1 MSPLQPSPT
10 YAWCL
15 PGESV
20 LATFASGIDFYPVN
34 ALGLSLRDT
43 TPEGPASTPPT
54 LPSSFSSMAQPYRSH
69 GRSAK
74 QPAAQQRQGAF
85 ASFLTAAGNTL
96 HSISPHD
103 PTDLPRHHQHHQPHA
118 RHQSQQS
125 HGATHGGHSRNQTHP
140 HHKPVHSPPPN
151 ASSSSLSTRSTPPAT
166 PDSCLVIT
174 NFRVCSLLP
183 SPGPGPGL
191 EQDKTIQLQVAL
203 GSIASITLL
212 QHRVTFALKF
222 DSPQYIISQPPHGPP
237 AIVEVV
243 SILRRL
249 VFNEE
254 TRTRFPYQMGQSV
267 LDQQRGLNVP
277 VDNTKGALWTA
288 EEIFNV
294 PLDRVASSQD
304 DRIEG
309 LSATESQQRARL
321 GWTGGYDILHE
332 FERLEFDPSLWSVAR
347 INAGFSLS
355 PTYPERFIMPSSF
368 LASGAGSHSS
378 PPLPTNLPC
387 TSSGS
392 PPSRSSMQQEE
403 DTDIYLSQLADFRS
417 SKRFPV
423 ICWKSPD
430 SGLVLL
436 RSSQPMVGFLGARGL
451 QDELYIRTVLSTA
464 VKEAQ
469 QVKRG
474 SRLAPKL
481 CIMDAR
487 AYTAAVANGYVGG
500 GRENPDHYP
509 NASISFLSLGNIHTI
524 ASSHQALLKAVS
536 TQADSPNWYTVIEAT
551 GWLSHVSDLLKAA
564 AGREGIVGKMV
575 DTQSSVLVHCTDGW
589 DRTTQLVCLAQ
600 VMLDPFYR
608 TIEGLRVL
616 IEKEWLFCGHP
627 FQSRTD
633 PSPTLKKQGASPTV
647 EESREHWKSS
657 LTSPVIQ
664 SSPNGAKESL
674 TFSHKWRRQI
684 YPDPE
689 PKLDTKP
696 IPPFSYH
703 IDPQPSTQFPPSS
716 HQGYPPAPRQ
726 KPVAASA
733 SPQSTSY
740 PPQPA
745 LSPPPPKHSPAPSVP
760 ISPSPV
766 FLLFMTCLHHIVQQH
781 PDRFEYNDYLLVVL
795 ARAAGGFSPFGDFMY
810 NSEQERT
817 QDNLRQGTLS
827 IWSWIQKNLGWFKNG
842 DYIPE
847 HRQRTPSSD
856 SSRWRDN
863 VLQVQTGGRFT
874 ALWAE
879 YYFNTTPM
887 WFPDPRTVFSTLSL
901 ADRTK
906 RHRGTR
912 HGSSL
917 TAKTLQDPWHASMF
931 DHTQLQQLIFPGL
944 LAAQN
949 APQLH
954 AVAGVV
960 TIPPSLALLKGQE
973 MHMYYMLVQHLKSKR
988 RRLVQQAFLA
998 WRRWA
1003 SSKHAREA
1011 GWVGVSTRRNTQE
1024 DSALDLEETEDDEA
1038 DPVKGKARDTVPELK
1053 VVAARKGIE
1062 REMERIRVSGDFF
1075 RAGQPLEYEDESPD
1089 EQEDSPEEYGSKSVQ
1104 GEDGFVSVMDG
1115 KNGEEEAFDDFGFPI
1130 STG

>member
-1 MSPLQPSPT
+1 MSPMHPSGPL
-10 YAWCL
+10 AWCL
-15 PGESV
+15 PGETV
-20 LATFASGIDFYPVN
+20 LATFAKDIAFVPVN
-34 ALGLSLRDT
+34 ALGQSLWDT
-43 TPEGPASTPPT
+43 TAPAGSSTALPDP
-54 LPSSFSSMAQPYRSH
+54 PSSPFSSSSADLYASSH
-69 GRSAK
+69 VRTVK

-96 HSISPHD
+96 QSISPHD
-103 PTDLPRHHQHHQPHA
+103 ATDLPRHHHHS
-118 RHQSQQS
+118 RHHSQQGHS
-125 HGATHGGHSRNQTHP
+125 AGHGGHARNRTHP
-140 HHKPVHSPPPN
+140 HHEPIRSAPPN
-151 ASSSSLSTRSTPPAT
+151 ASSAGLSARYSPPETPRSR
-166 PDSCLVIT
+166 LVIT

-183 SPGPGPGL
+183 GPDL
-191 EQDKTIQLQVAL
+191 RETIQLQVAL

-212 QHRVTFALKF
+212 EHQITLALKF
-222 DSPQYIISQPPHGPP
+222 DSPQYIISQPPDGPP

-267 LDQQRGLNVP
+267 LDQQRESKMSSH
-277 VDNTKGALWTA
+277 NTRGNLWTT
-288 EEIFNV
+288 EDIFNV
-294 PLDRVASSQD
+294 SLDHIASGQD
-304 DRIEG
+304 DQIEG
-309 LSATESQQRARL
+309 LSIMESQQRARL
-321 GWTGGYDILHE
+321 GWTGGYNILHE
-332 FERLEFDPSLWSVAR
+332 FERLGFDPSLWSVAR

-368 LASGAGSHSS
+368 LASGTSSLSSS
-378 PPLPTNLPC
+378 PGLTHLQC
-387 TSSGS
+387 TTSASSQSG
-392 PPSRSSMQQEE
+392 SSMQQEE
-403 DTDIYLSQLADFRS
+403 DTDICLSQLAGFRS

-423 ICWKSPD
+423 ICWKSPE

-464 VKEAQ
+464 VKESQ

-474 SRLAPKL
+474 SRVAPKL

-509 NASISFLSLGNIHTI
+509 NASISFLSLGNIHAI
-524 ASSHQALLKAVS
+524 ASSHQALLKAIS
-536 TQADSPNWYTVIEAT
+536 TQADSPNWYTVIEST

-564 AGREGIVGKMV
+564 AGRDGVVGKMV
-575 DTQSSVLVHCTDGW
+575 DSQSSVLVHCTDGW

-600 VMLDPFYR
+600 IILDPFYR
-608 TIEGLRVL
+608 TIRGLRVL

-633 PSPTLKKQGASPTV
+633 PLPTQKKQGPLSTT
-647 EESREHWKSS
+647 EECREHWRSS
-657 LTSPVIQ
+657 STSPVIR

-703 IDPQPSTQFPPSS
+703 IEPQPSMELPPLS
-716 HQGYPPAPRQ
+716 HKGYPPAPRQ
-726 KPVAASA
+726 KPVESTA
-733 SPQSTSY
+733 SPPPVSY
-740 PPQPA
+740 PPQPS
-745 LSPPPPKHSPAPSVP
+745 LLHPQPKHSPAPSVP

-781 PDRFEYNDYLLVVL
+781 PSRFEYNDYLLVVL

-810 NSEQERT
+810 NSEQERA
-817 QDNLRQGTLS
+817 QDNVRQGTLS
-827 IWSWIQKNLGWFKNG
+827 IWNWIQENLGWFKNG
-842 DYIPE
+842 GYIPE
-847 HRQRTPSSD
+847 RKQAPPSCG
-856 SSRWRDN
+856 SSQWKDN

-887 WFPDPRTVFSTLSL
+887 WFPDPRTVFSTSSL
-901 ADRTK
+901 AEQTRTHK
-906 RHRGTR
+906 RTTQ
-912 HGSSL
+912 GSPLAAVKGS
-917 TAKTLQDPWHASMF
+917 QDPWHASVF

-949 APQLH
+949 VHQQR
-954 AVAGVV
+954 AVIRTV

-973 MHMYYMLVQHLKSKR
+973 MHMYYMLVQHLKAKR
-988 RRLVQQAFLA
+988 RQLVKKAFMA
-998 WRRWA
+998 WRQWA
-1003 SSKHAREA
+1003 NSKHAREA
-1011 GWVGVSTRRNTQE
+1011 GWVGVSAGSHTQE
-1024 DSALDLEETEDDEA
+1024 DSTLDLEETEDDET
-1038 DPVKGKARDTVPELK
+1038 DTVKGIPRDTVPELK

-1075 RAGQPLEYEDESPD
+1075 RVGQPLEYEEESPD
-1089 EQEDSPEEYGSKSVQ
+1089 EDEDATDGASDIP
-1104 GEDGFVSVMDG
+1104 GEDGYVSMMDG
-1115 KNGEEEAFDDFGFPI
+1115 KDREEEAFDDFGFPI
-1130 STG
+1130 STT

>member
-1 MSPLQPSPT
+1 MSPIHF
-10 YAWCL
+10 AWCL
-15 PGESV
+15 PGETV
-20 LATFASGIDFYPVN
+20 QAVFAKDIDFFPVN
-34 ALGLSLRDT
+34 ALGESLWDSTAAGSTSVPKLSS
-43 TPEGPASTPPT
+43 ASLAEPY
-54 LPSSFSSMAQPYRSH
+54 SSSH
-69 GRSAK
+69 VRSAK
-74 QPAAQQRQGAF
+74 QPVAQQKGSF

-103 PTDLPRHHQHHQPHA
+103 STDLPRHHCHQH
-118 RHQSQQS
+118 RLQSQQ
-125 HGATHGGHSRNQTHP
+125 HGAHSRSHTHP
-140 HHKPVHSPPPN
+140 HHEPVRSTPPN
-151 ASSSSLSTRSTPPAT
+151 ASAASLPVRNSAPAAPSSR
-166 PDSCLVIT
+166 LVIT
-174 NFRVCSLLP
+174 NFRVCSLM
-183 SPGPGPGL
+183 PGPEHHEP
-191 EQDKTIQLQVAL
+191 IQLQVAL

-212 QHRVTFALKF
+212 EHRITLALKF
-222 DSPQYIISQPPHGPP
+222 DSPQYIISQPTHGPP

-267 LDQQRGLNVP
+267 LHQQQGSKVAIAVDRGI
-277 VDNTKGALWTA
+277 LWTA
-288 EEIFNV
+288 EDIFNV
-294 PLDRVASSQD
+294 PLDRIDSGQD
-304 DRIEG
+304 YRIEG
-309 LSATESQQRARL
+309 LSAKESQQRARL
-321 GWTGGYDILHE
+321 GWTGGYDILQE
-332 FERLEFDPSLWSVAR
+332 FDRLGFDPSLWSVAR
-347 INAGFSLS
+347 INAGFGLS

-368 LASGAGSHSS
+368 LANGTSSHSPTPGPTHHPQRAS
-378 PPLPTNLPC
+378 PASLQ
-387 TSSGS
+387 SA
-392 PPSRSSMQQEE
+392 SSMEQEE
-403 DTDIYLSQLADFRS
+403 DTDICLSQLAGFRS
-417 SKRFPV
+417 SKRFPI
-423 ICWKSPD
+423 ICWKSPE

-464 VKEAQ
+464 AKEFHQRKQGAR
-469 QVKRG
+469 V
-474 SRLAPKL
+474 APKL

-509 NASISFLSLGNIHTI
+509 NATISFLSLGNIHAI

-536 TQADSPNWYTVIEAT
+536 TQADSPNWFTVIEST
-551 GWLSHVSDLLKAA
+551 GWLSHVSDLLKA

-600 VMLDPFYR
+600 IMLDPFYR
-608 TIEGLRVL
+608 TIQGLRVL

-627 FQSRTD
+627 FRSRTD
-633 PSPTLKKQGASPTV
+633 PLPTPKKQGALPTA
-647 EESREHWKSS
+647 EESREYWSS
-657 LTSPVIQ
+657 SSTSPVIR

-689 PKLDTKP
+689 PRLDTKP
-696 IPPFSYH
+696 IPAFSYH
-703 IDPQPSTQFPPSS
+703 IEPQPSMELPLLS
-716 HQGYPPAPRQ
+716 HKGYPPAPKQ
-726 KPVAASA
+726 KPVGSTS
-733 SPQSTSY
+733 SPQPVSY
-740 PPQPA
+740 PPQPP
-745 LSPPPPKHSPAPSVP
+745 LSPPQPKHSPAPTVP

-781 PDRFEYNDYLLVVL
+781 PSRFEYNDYLLVVL

-810 NSEQERT
+810 NSEQERA
-817 QDNLRQGTLS
+817 QDSLRQGTLS
-827 IWSWIQKNLGWFKNG
+827 IWKWIQENMGWFKNG

-847 HRQRTPSSD
+847 RKQTTPSHGSTQWKD
-856 SSRWRDN
+856 S
-863 VLQVQTGGRFT
+863 VLHVQTGGRFT

-887 WFPDPRTVFSTLSL
+887 WFPDPRTVLSTLPP
-901 ADRTK
+901 AEQTRRHKARTQ
-906 RHRGTR
+906 R
-912 HGSSL
+912 SSL
-917 TAKTLQDPWHASMF
+917 VVKVLQDPWHASVF

-949 APQLH
+949 VHQQR
-954 AVAGVV
+954 AVAGAV

-973 MHMYYMLVQHLKSKR
+973 MHMYYMLVQHLKARR

-1003 SSKHAREA
+1003 NSKHAREA
-1011 GWVGVSTRRNTQE
+1011 GWVGVSAGHHAQE

-1038 DPVKGKARDTVPELK
+1038 DTDKGMPRDTVPELK

-1075 RAGQPLEYEDESPD
+1075 RAGQPLEYEEESPD
-1089 EQEDSPEEYGSKSVQ
+1089 EDEDSSAEDSFNKVQ
-1104 GEDGFVSVMDG
+1104 QDVDGFVSMMGEKD
-1115 KNGEEEAFDDFGFPI
+1115 GEEEAFDDFGFPV

>member
-1 MSPLQPSPT
+1 MHPAPT
-10 YAWCL
+10 HFAWCL

-20 LATFASGIDFYPVN
+20 QATFAKDIAFVPVN
-34 ALGLSLRDT
+34 ALGESLWDSST
-43 TPEGPASTPPT
+43 APAPATSSSAS
-54 LPSSFSSMAQPYRSH
+54 LYPSEPYSSLV
-69 GRSAK
+69 RSAH
-74 QPAAQQRQGAF
+74 QPVAQQRQGAF

-103 PTDLPRHHQHHQPHA
+103 TPALPRHHHPHRSRHH
-118 RHQSQQS
+118 SQQGPGPS
-125 HGATHGGHSRNQTHP
+125 HGGHTRHRTHP
-140 HHKPVHSPPPN
+140 HHEPARTTPPN
-151 ASSSSLSTRSTPPAT
+151 ASSTRLAARNSPPPMPSSR
-166 PDSCLVIT
+166 LVIT
-174 NFRVCSLLP
+174 NFRVCSLLSDP
-183 SPGPGPGL
+183 DS
-191 EQDKTIQLQVAL
+191 EHHEAIQLQVAL

-212 QHRVTFALKF
+212 EHRITLALKF
-222 DSPQYIISQPPHGPP
+222 DSPQYMISQSPQGPP

-254 TRTRFPYQMGQSV
+254 TRTRFPYQMGQSI
-267 LDQQRGLNVP
+267 LEQQRESTMSTR
-277 VDNTKGALWTA
+277 NTKGALWTA
-288 EEIFNV
+288 EDIFNV
-294 PLDRVASSQD
+294 SWNRIDYSLDY
-304 DRIEG
+304 RIEG
-309 LSATESQQRARL
+309 LSAEESQQRARL

-332 FERLEFDPSLWSVAR
+332 FERLGFDPSLWSVACV
-347 INAGFSLS
+347 NAGFSLS

-368 LASGAGSHSS
+368 LSSGASGHASS
-378 PPLPTNLPC
+378 PSPPTTHL
-387 TSSGS
+387 SHASSASLHSGS
-392 PPSRSSMQQEE
+392 LIQQEE
-403 DTDIYLSQLADFRS
+403 DIDICLTQLAAFRS

-423 ICWKSPD
+423 ISWKSPE

-464 VKEAQ
+464 AKESQ
-469 QVKRG
+469 SGKRG
-474 SRLAPKL
+474 SRVAPKL

-509 NASISFLSLGNIHTI
+509 NASISFLSLGNIHAI
-524 ASSHQALLKAVS
+524 ASSHQALLKAVL
-536 TQADSPNWYTVIEAT
+536 TQADSPNWYTVIEST

-600 VMLDPFYR
+600 IMLDPFYR
-608 TIEGLRVL
+608 TIQGLRVL

-633 PSPTLKKQGASPTV
+633 PLPTQKKPGTSPAI
-647 EESREHWKSS
+647 EESREQWRSS
-657 LTSPVIQ
+657 STSPVIR

-703 IDPQPSTQFPPSS
+703 IEPQPSMEVPLLT
-716 HQGYPPAPRQ
+716 HKGYPPAPRQ
-726 KPVAASA
+726 KPVESTASTPPV
-733 SPQSTSY
+733 SH
-740 PPQPA
+740 PPQPKP
-745 LSPPPPKHSPAPSVP
+745 SPTPSVP

-766 FLLFMTCLHHIVQQH
+766 FLLFMTCLHHIIQQH
-781 PDRFEYNDYLLVVL
+781 PSRFEYNDYLLVVL

-810 NSEQERT
+810 NSEQERA

-827 IWSWIQKNLGWFKNG
+827 IWNWIQENLGWFKNG
-842 DYIPE
+842 DYIPDRRGE
-847 HRQRTPSSD
+847 PYGPSQWKD
-856 SSRWRDN
+856 D
-863 VLQVQTGGRFT
+863 VLQIQTGGRFT
-874 ALWAE
+874 TLWAE

-887 WFPDPRTVFSTLSL
+887 WFPDPRTVFYTLSL
-901 ADRTK
+901 AEQARKHQWTTQGSPRTIK
-906 RHRGTR
+906 
-912 HGSSL
+912 GS
-917 TAKTLQDPWHASMF
+917 QDPWHASVF

-944 LAAQN
+944 LASQN
-949 APQLH
+949 AHQQR
-954 AVAGVV
+954 AMTRTV

-973 MHMYYMLVQHLKSKR
+973 MHMYYMLIQHLKTRR
-988 RRLVQQAFLA
+988 RRLVQEAFMA

-1003 SSKHAREA
+1003 NSKHAREA
-1011 GWVGVSTRRNTQE
+1011 GWVGVSAGQNTREESTLE
-1024 DSALDLEETEDDEA
+1024 LEETEDDEA
-1038 DPVKGKARDTVPELK
+1038 DTVKGMPRDAVPELK
-1053 VVAARKGIE
+1053 VVTARKGIE

-1075 RAGQPLEYEDESPD
+1075 RAGQPLEYEEESLDE
-1089 EQEDSPEEYGSKSVQ
+1089 EEDLADGCDSGNAQ
-1104 GEDGFVSVMDG
+1104 GEDGFASMMSEKDD
-1115 KNGEEEAFDDFGFPI
+1115 EEEAFDDFGFPI